1 MSNGKK
7 LKKGLTQ
14 YREEKA
20 YTDSGKKVTGM
31 IDENGPPV
39 PPAKQKAMQSYVDT
53 LMYALHHE
61 DSADSVMEIMAADNP
76 GKSVPNAALMV
87 NEKVEK
93 ALKAKGQEVPKDVKM
108 AGAAYLVDD
117 LVQLGN
123 ASGMWGEQ
131 IGENDTGYLLQNT
144 MQKYIET
151 GFKDGSIDAV
161 EFQKEIEPMLN
172 EEQRAKGLA
181 MQEKSGIPANP
192 TETMAVNRIVD
203 SKLSK
208 EQEKTTKMKEKMT
221 AMGNMA
227 QAATGGGMPAP
238 QDRAK
243 AQVNQEGGRI

>member
-20 YTDSGKKVTGM
+20 YADSGKKVTGM

-39 PPAKQKAMQSYVDT
+39 PAAKQKAMQSYVDT

-61 DSADSVMEIMAADNP
+61 DSADSVMEIMAADTP
-76 GKSVPNAALMV
+76 ERSVPNAALMI

-117 LVQLGN
+117 IVQLGN
-123 ASGMWGEQ
+123 ASGMWPQNIEEQ
-131 IGENDTGYLLQNT
+131 DTGYLLQNT
-144 MQKYIET
+144 MQKYIHE
-151 GFKDGSIDAV
+151 GIKDGSIDAV
-161 EFQKEIEPMLN
+161 ELQKEVEPMLN
-172 EEQRAKGLA
+172 EEQRAKGIA
-181 MQEKSGIPANP
+181 MQQKEGLPNEP
-192 TETMAVNRIVD
+192 TQTMAVNRIVD

-227 QAATGGGMPAP
+227 QAATGGGAPAP
-238 QDRAK
+238 QEQ